1 MTDSEHKDYFDSKI
15 YFDGDEDKVIEILDD
30 YEKNLTDLSD
40 INRIFELYH
49 TKLFFDKVQNIP
61 NWSIEK
67 YNKYKEKTKRINN
80 VVHDYFQQINEDNV
94 VDIFKAT
101 HYSFKDDFR
110 YFFYL
115 FKTYKCISNDNI
127 CRILKNLNWSP
138 YQILENKEFVRC
150 YDSEISDLLDDQTY
164 GADFIISYY
173 LEKNE
178 SKQSVYIPENFDV
191 KRRVKLINGYLLSEN
206 INPNKLQL
214 IINAKSS
221 ADLPITPKMK
231 KLADKRNVE
240 FWNNNKSASFHKCEF
255 CVSFGHYEIE
265 KNIRS
270 DKEGWILEYDSDW
283 IKNNLDY
290 PTLLNN
296 FIYLFEYVDSQMR
309 CSYISTKSSES
320 VLVDLFTVK
329 GKGMYN
335 KGTVFEMLDSI
346 SDIQMRGYVYELKRF
361 KVDIEFLIKWFFE
374 EYLCNEFGINN
385 FLCSMPSPTDS
396 ILSKCKTL
404 ASAIDGVL
412 NKYKMYC
419 EDNEIDV
426 ELLKYITNSP
436 RIKDVPSLT
445 KNKYAYICDDNLSIE
460 MNLLF
465 SNQSV
470 LRYTKK
476 TKSKYRS
483 FAELI
488 AFENITL
495 SEFQSYN
502 QGALKWLLARNV
514 IYLNNDIIVPNTERI
529 LILKEFYEKEVIS
542 LQHFKSKQL
551 KKMID
556 NHEVSVDDKLLT
568 KPEYQYFDYLL
579 NNSEF
584 SDGKAIRNRYIHDS
598 IILDEKEMESD
609 YYTLLKIMIILIIK
623 INDDLCIHEEI
634 GKEGDYYEL

>member
-15 YFDGDEDKVIEILDD
+15 CFSGDEDKVIEILDD

-191 KRRVKLINGYLLSEN
+191 KRRVKLINEYLLSEN

-231 KLADKRNVE
+231 KLANKRNVE
-240 FWNNNKSASFHKCEF
+240 YWNNNKSASYRTCKF

-265 KNIRS
+265 KNLRL

-309 CSYISTKSSES
+309 CSYISTKSCES
-320 VLVDLFTVK
+320 ALVDLFTIK
-329 GKGMYN
+329 GKDMYN
-335 KGTVFEMLDSI
+335 KGTVFGMLDSL
-346 SDIQMRGYVYELKRF
+346 SDIQMRGYVNELQRS
-361 KVDIEFLIKWFFE
+361 KVDIESLIKWFFE

-385 FLCSMPSPTDS
+385 FFCSMPSPTDS

-412 NKYKMYC
+412 SKYKMFC
-419 EDNEIDV
+419 EDGEIDV
-426 ELLKYITNSP
+426 ELFKYITNSP
-436 RIKDVPSLT
+436 RIKDVPSLI
-445 KNKYAYICDDNLSIE
+445 KNKYVYISDDNLSIE

-495 SEFQSYN
+495 SECQPYN
-502 QGALKWLLARNV
+502 QGTLKWLLARNV
-514 IYLNNDIIVPNTERI
+514 IYLNNDIIVPNVERI

-598 IILDEKEMESD
+598 IILDEEEMKSD

-634 GKEGDYYEL
+634 GKEGDFYEL